1 MRLRSFS
8 SSSFLL
14 LALLAPACSS
24 TGGDSAAANA
34 AALDS
39 PAPALTLSSSL
50 TLSATSVASG
60 TTLTASLTYTN
71 QSFTPIAVAQAAVA
85 ARPPKATHAGGPYDD
100 LTPYAGATTV
110 APGASLVVSAS
121 RTFAPDDPEGA
132 WVVYPTYQDPG
143 GEWHDG
149 PEQTLTVGAATV
161 ASTAG
166 FSTYGNQIVD
176 DSGHNFRI
184 ASVGWNEIGAGPM
197 QGFDENVVAMKNA
210 GFNCIRVSWVNAS
223 KDSDLATIDQ
233 VVAAASRAGLRVILD
248 NHTNEPGHSE
258 QDNWGAQQ
266 KNGLWYDVGGA
277 SDGTDGGGNAGTVS
291 DARFLSDWVSVA
303 QHYAGNGTV
312 IGFDIRNEPLA
323 YAGASTW
330 GSGDPDTDI
339 RLMYQRVGNA
349 VLAVDPGK
357 LIIAE
362 GPQSYSG
369 NFAGNGPAPW
379 GDLSV
384 ADTYPVVLNV
394 PNKIVYSVHDY
405 PYEIANFT
413 PDNGAAKVT
422 MMNNAWG
429 YLVTKNIAPVW
440 IGEMGSSMNDATD
453 AAWAQTLLD
462 YLNGQAGALGGP
474 TFGPGQ
480 LGIGTDWWAWGNL
493 AGQLPEGTQNADG
506 SLRSAQYDVYSK
518 LR

>member
-1 MRLRSFS
+1 MS
-8 SSSFLL
+8 SSSFLV

-24 TGGDSAAANA
+24 GSGDSAATNA
-34 AALDS
+34 AALD
-39 PAPALTLSSSL
+39 ATATLTLSSSL
-50 TLSATSVASG
+50 TLSSTTVASG
-60 TTLTASLTYTN
+60 TTLTAALTYTN
-71 QSFTPIAVAQAAVA
+71 PSCTPIAVAQVAIA
-85 ARPPKATHAGGPYDD
+85 ARPPGGTHAGGPYDD
-100 LTPYAGATTV
+100 LMPHAGAGTV
-110 APGASLVVSAS
+110 AAGGSLVLSAS
-121 RTFAPDDPEGA
+121 RTFAAGDPAGT
-132 WVVYPTYQDPG
+132 WVVYPTYQDASG
-143 GEWHDG
+143 NWHDG
-149 PEQTLTVGAATV
+149 PEQAITVV
-161 ASTAG
+161 AGKVAGTGG
-166 FSTYGNQIVD
+166 FSTSGNQIVD
-176 DSGHNFRI
+176 ETGQSFRI
-184 ASVGWNEIGAGPM
+184 ASVGWNEIGAGPI
-197 QGFDENVVAMKNA
+197 QGFDENVVAMKSA
-210 GFNCIRVSWVNAS
+210 GFNCIRVSWVNAR
-223 KDSDLATIDQ
+223 KGSDLANIDQ

-248 NHTNEPGHSE
+248 NHTNEPGHGD

-291 DARFLSDWVSVA
+291 DATFLSDWVSVA
-303 QHYAGNGTV
+303 QHYAGNATV
-312 IGFDIRNEPLA
+312 IGFDLRNEPLA

-330 GSGDPDTDI
+330 GSGNPDTDI

-362 GPQSYSG
+362 GPQSYTG
-369 NFAGNGPAPW
+369 NFAGKGPAPW

-384 ADTYPVVLNV
+384 AGTQPVVLNV
-394 PNKIVYSVHDY
+394 PNKVVYSVHDY
-405 PYEIANFT
+405 PHEIANFS
-413 PDNGAAKVT
+413 PDNGAAKVAL
-422 MMNNAWG
+422 MNDAWG

-440 IGEMGSSMNDATD
+440 IGEMGSSMNAATD
-453 AAWAQTLLD
+453 AAWAQTMLD

-480 LGIGTDWWAWGNL
+480 KGIGTDWWAWGNL